1 MVTNQKAQK
10 EVERLKANIS
20 FLPNLSITLRFLGG
34 LVIIIGI
41 FCTFVSFADLGSYNE
56 AKKLA
61 ATSMLYSGIAGV
73 FSGIF
78 LLFFS
83 AIGEAINDI
92 RIHTIADFNLR
103 HEDIEATN
111 MEENSSEQTTYD
123 MSELEPITKNQSRNI
138 EENATNISG
147 EDFKI
152 GDIVELKS
160 NQVQYKIVGFD
171 GDKFVQCEPVKKG
184 IFDNFK
190 AFKRNEIRKV

>member
-10 EVERLKANIS
+10 EVERLKATLS
-20 FLPNLSITLRFLGG
+20 FLPKLSLTLRILGG
-34 LVIIIGI
+34 LVIVIGI
-41 FCTFVSFADLGSYNE
+41 FCVFAGINDLNLYDE

-61 ATSMLYSGIAGV
+61 ATSMIYSGIAEV
-73 FSGIF
+73 VSGIF

-83 AIGEAINDI
+83 AIGKAINDI

-111 MEENSSEQTTYD
+111 MEEDSSEQTTYD
-123 MSELEPITKNQSRNI
+123 MSELEPITKNQSRNV

-152 GDIVELKS
+152 VDIVELKS

>member
-10 EVERLKANIS
+10 EVERLKATLS
-20 FLPNLSITLRFLGG
+20 FLPKLSLTLHILGG
-34 LVIIIGI
+34 LVIVIGI
-41 FCTFVSFADLGSYNE
+41 FCVFAGINDLNLYDE

-61 ATSMLYSGIAGV
+61 ATSMIYSGIAEV
-73 FSGIF
+73 VSGIF

-83 AIGEAINDI
+83 AIGKAINDI

-111 MEENSSEQTTYD
+111 IEEDSSEQTTYD
-123 MSELEPITKNQSRNI
+123 MSELEPITKNQSRNV

>member
-10 EVERLKANIS
+10 EVERLKATLS
-20 FLPNLSITLRFLGG
+20 FLPKLSLTLHILGG
-34 LVIIIGI
+34 LVIVIGI
-41 FCTFVSFADLGSYNE
+41 FCVFAGLNDLNLYDE

-61 ATSMLYSGIAGV
+61 ATSMIYSGIAEV
-73 FSGIF
+73 VSGIF

-83 AIGEAINDI
+83 AIGKAINDI

-111 MEENSSEQTTYD
+111 IEEDSSEQTTYD
-123 MSELEPITKNQSRNI
+123 MSELEPITKNQSRNV

-171 GDKFVQCEPVKKG
+171 GDKFVQCEPAKKG